1 MNPIKQL
8 MIHAVMGRAFLNCAD
23 ASQMENKGFA
33 KFSGNQHNESWA
45 WNKEALGK
53 LSTEELVDLYKRE
66 V

>member
-1 MNPIKQL
+1 MNQIKQL
-8 MIHAVMGRAFLNCAD
+8 MIHAVMGKAFLSCAD
-23 ASQMENKGFA
+23 AIQMENKGFA

-53 LSTEELVDLYKRE
+53 LSTEELVDLYMRE